1 MATILKLRGLDR
13 GKSVVSDGSATGG
26 SLRGFKVPSA
36 LGPSVTGGTS
46 VRATLDIG
54 TTTAGVKYTSKI
66 GGVKGNSI
74 QVAHL
79 DNAGNNNPLLV
90 TVAYAATTGAP
101 TINVQL
107 ATDGAGTPNSTAN
120 QVVAAVNASAE
131 ASQFVT
137 ASALTT
143 GAGTAVVGAAA
154 ALANGANGTGTS
166 EPFYQNVNSKSTV
179 LVDVDDQ
186 KTVRTLKRNA
196 NRFVSLGAA

>member
-1 MATILKLRGLDR
+1 MATVVKLRGLDR
-13 GKSVVSDGSATGG
+13 GESTSAGSATGG
-26 SLRGFKVPSA
+26 SYRGFKVPSA

-46 VRATLDIG
+46 VRASLTIG
-54 TTTAGVKYTSKI
+54 TTTAGVVYTSKI

-90 TVAYAATTGAP
+90 TVAYTASTGAP

-107 ATDGAGTPNSTAN
+107 ATDGAGTPNSTAL

-131 ASQFVT
+131 AAQFV
-137 ASALTT
+137 SAAPLTT

-154 ALANGANGTGTS
+154 PLANGANGTGTA
-166 EPFYQNVNSKSTV
+166 EPFFQSVNSGTTV
-179 LVDVDDQ
+179 LVDLDDQ
-186 KTVRTLKRNA
+186 KTVKTLRRNA
-196 NRFVSLGAA
+196 NRWVSLGAA